1 MPLPQ
6 TRQVAVVGTGMVAPR
21 FLSGRSPL
29 DLGAEAIALALDDAG
44 LTPSDIDGLYT
55 NVGTPLAADYD
66 RMAEAYGFRLT
77 SAVQTWTHGRFVG
90 IAVQSAAMAIA
101 LGICDVAVCMA
112 GVSFTRLGMVGGVL
126 DLEGLRQGGGS
137 HGEHPHYGMT
147 APGGGAAMSFQKYCH
162 RYNQDPD
169 LLAAV
174 PLAIRKHAQLNPL
187 AQMGKPMSAEKYFA
201 NPWIFEPLRRPDF
214 ALLSDG
220 AGCVILTSLDRARHL
235 RKPPVV
241 LAGMQGLRSG
251 ANEFIFAPP
260 GLGVF
265 SQSDERTPPENPVYA
280 MAGLDGPGDI
290 DSLSTY
296 DAFSPNVVFV
306 AERFG
311 FAAEGEGLDW
321 VQDGRIE
328 LGGEVPVNTAGGLL
342 SEGHV
347 CGWGHMVEITRQLR
361 GECGD
366 RQVNG
371 AEVIQWATAFGDSI
385 IFTTD
390 RDGKAT

>member
-6 TRQVAVVGTGMVAPR
+6 IRQVAVVGAGMLAPR
-21 FLSGRSPL
+21 LLSGRSPL
-29 DLGAEAIALALDDAG
+29 DLGAEAIADALADAG
-44 LTPSDIDGLYT
+44 LEASDVDGLYT

-66 RMAEAYGFRLT
+66 RMAEAYGFSLT
-77 SAVQTWTHGRFVG
+77 SSIQTWTHGRFVG
-90 IAVQSAAMAIA
+90 AAVQSAAMAVA
-101 LGICDVAVCMA
+101 LGMCEVAVCMA
-112 GVSFTRLGMVGGVL
+112 GVNFTRLGMVGGAL

-137 HGEHPHYGMT
+137 HGEHPQYGMT
-147 APGGGAAMSFQKYCH
+147 APGGGAAMAFQKYCN
-162 RYNQDPD
+162 RYGKDPD

-187 AQMGKPMSAEKYFA
+187 AQMNKPMDAEKYFA

-220 AGCVILTSLDRARHL
+220 AGCVVITSLDRARDL
-235 RKPPVV
+235 RRPPVV
-241 LAGMQGLRSG
+241 IGGMQGLRSG
-251 ANEFIFAPP
+251 RNEFIFAPP

-265 SQSDERTPPENPVYA
+265 SQTHERRVEDNPVYA
-280 MAGLDGPGDI
+280 MAGLDGPADV

-311 FAAEGEGLDW
+311 FAGEGEGLDW
-321 VQDGRIE
+321 VQNGRIE
-328 LGGEVPVNTAGGLL
+328 LGGDVPVNTAGGLL

-361 GECGD
+361 GECGN
-366 RQVNG
+366 RQVPNV
-371 AEVIQWATAFGDSI
+371 EVIQWATAFGDSI
-385 IFTTD
+385 IFHTD
-390 RDGKAT
+390 RG